1 MNYYNPSFYPSYNGN
16 IQIPPSQYYFNQQ
29 PQQVMNNPSAN
40 GLNGKLVDSEDMAR
54 VTEVPIGGYGIF
66 PKADLSE
73 VYIKSWNQNGT
84 TSITTFK
91 PCFSQQQQKEE
102 NSLNTDMNTIIEK
115 INLLENKLDAVL
127 ASKSQTQIE
136 VKKAEP
142 ARKDSNN
149 ASKY

>member
-1 MNYYNPSFYPSYNGN
+1 
-16 IQIPPSQYYFNQQ
+16 
-29 PQQVMNNPSAN
+29 MNNPSAN

-66 PKADLSE
+66 PKADFSE

-84 TSITTFK
+84 TNITTFK
-91 PCFSQQQQKEE
+91 PCFAQQQKEE

-127 ASKSQTQIE
+127 ASKSSVQTE
-136 VKKAEP
+136 MKKAEP
-142 ARKDSNN
+142 ARKDNNN

>member
-16 IQIPPSQYYFNQQ
+16 IQMPPSQYYFNQQ

-73 VYIKSWNQNGT
+73 IYIKSWNSNGT
-84 TSITTFK
+84 TSIITFK
-91 PCFSQQQQKEE
+91 PITPEE
-102 NSLNTDMNTIIEK
+102 NPTSATQQENSMSNVLIQK
-115 INLLENKLDAVL
+115 ITELENKIDMLIQP
-127 ASKSQTQIE
+127 KTNNNG
-136 VKKAEP
+136 VKKNEF
-142 ARKDSNN
+142 
-149 ASKY
+149 